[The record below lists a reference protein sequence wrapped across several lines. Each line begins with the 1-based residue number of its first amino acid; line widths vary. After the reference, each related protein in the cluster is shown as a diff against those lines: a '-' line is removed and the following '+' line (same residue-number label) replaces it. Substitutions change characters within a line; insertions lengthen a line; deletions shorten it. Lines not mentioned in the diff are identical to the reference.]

1 METKMPSD
9 KRSYDRAESITINGK
24 AFHFTPDRKEF
35 LDLLKNKYPNKT
47 VFTKEDL
54 DNVGQLPYWVKHS
67 RYQFKEGAGIFNLS
81 PVLNGG
87 GETTNYSGAPARV
100 IPIAEAVGTPAPVPA
115 GNVIPAAVPQNM
127 PVAAATTSINDLSV
141 KILPEKMIN
150 YVPFGH
156 FKDVKKIIKS
166 KIFFPVFV
174 TGLSGN
180 GKTLMIEQVCAA
192 LKRELYRVNITIE
205 TDEDDL
211 MGGHTLIN
219 GNIMFREG
227 PVIKAMRKGAV
238 LLLDEVDLGSNKLM
252 CLQSVLEG
260 KGYLIKKT
268 GEWVTAAT
276 GFTICA
282 TANTKGQGSDD
293 GKFIG
298 TQIMNE
304 AMLERFAITM
314 AQEYPPVKTE
324 QRILF
329 KEMELTGSVDEE
341 FCKKLVDWAD
351 ISRKTYYE
359 GAIDDV
365 ITTRRLVHIVNAFR
379 MFDNKLKSIE
389 MCISRFDEETRA
401 SILDLYTKIDAGVD
415 LNELKGEN
423 PLDENDSSEY
433 NEQYV

>member
-1 METKMPSD
+1 MT
-9 KRSYDRAESITINGK
+9 ESIALSNGK
-24 AFHFTPDRKEF
+24 NFRLSPDKLEF
-35 LDLLKNKYPNKT
+35 IAT
-47 VFTKEDL
+47 VKSTFGEQTVLSKEDL
-54 DNVGQLPYWVKHS
+54 EKLDYVPYWVKS
-67 RYQFKEGAGIFNLS
+67 KKYPFTNDSKTAFDLTPLLNVS
-81 PVLNGG
+81 TPVQPR
-87 GETTNYSGAPARV
+87 A
-100 IPIAEAVGTPAPVPA
+100 IPVSTPST
-115 GNVIPAAVPQNM
+115 NM
-127 PVAAATTSINDLSV
+127 PVAAQTESINIIEDNV
-141 KILPEKMIN
+141 KIVPEKMSN

-156 FKDVKKIIKS
+156 FKDVKNIIKS

-180 GKTLMIEQVCAA
+180 GKTLMIEQVCAQ
-192 LKRELYRVNITIE
+192 LKRELFRVNITIE

-211 MGGHTLIN
+211 MGGHTLVN
-219 GNIMFREG
+219 GNITFREG

-268 GEWVTAAT
+268 GEWVQPAP
-276 GFTICA
+276 GFTILA

-314 AQEYPPVKTE
+314 QQEYPAVTVEKK
-324 QRILF
+324 ILK

-341 FCKKLVDWAD
+341 FCDKLVDWAD
-351 ISRKTYYE
+351 VIRKTYYE

-379 MFDNKLKSIE
+379 MFDDKLKSIE
-389 MCISRFDEETRA
+389 MCISRFDEDTRNA
-401 SILDLYTKIDAGVD
+401 VLDLYTKVDAGVD
-415 LNELKGEN
+415 LNEN
-423 PLDENDSSEY
+423 SLDESENSEY
-433 NEQYV
+433 NEYDE

>member
-1 METKMPSD
+1 MSKW
-9 KRSYDRAESITINGK
+9 SYNPAESVTVDGK
-24 AFHFTPDRKEF
+24 KFHLTPDRQEF
-35 LDLLKNKYPNKT
+35 LSVLTKKYPNET
-47 VFTKEDL
+47 SFTKEMIDET
-54 DNVGQLPYWVKHS
+54 GYFPYWLKS
-67 RYQFKEGAGIFNLS
+67 TRYNFKQGSIFNLQPLLAVDNTKTAPK
-81 PVLNGG
+81 PVPVPV
-87 GETTNYSGAPARV
+87 APA
-100 IPIAEAVGTPAPVPA
+100 PAVS
-115 GNVIPAAVPQNM
+115 NM
-127 PVAAATTSINDLSV
+127 PVAAQTQAVNLIDDNI
-141 KILPEKMIN
+141 KIVPEKMSN

-156 FKDVKKIIKS
+156 FKDVKGIIKS

-180 GKTLMIEQVCAA
+180 GKTLMIEQVCAQ

-211 MGGHTLIN
+211 MGGHTLQN
-219 GNIMFREG
+219 GNIIFREG

-268 GEWVTAAT
+268 GEWVKPAD
-276 GFTICA
+276 GFTILA
-282 TANTKGQGSDD
+282 TANTKGQGSED

-314 AQEYPPVKTE
+314 QQEYPPVTTE
-324 QRILF
+324 RSILK
-329 KEMELTGSVDEE
+329 KEMALTGPVDEE
-341 FCKKLVDWAD
+341 FCTKLVDWAD
-351 ISRKTYYE
+351 IIRKTYYE

-379 MFDNKLKSIE
+379 MFGDKLKSIT
-389 MCISRFDEETRA
+389 MCISRFDEETRNA
-401 SILDLYTKIDAGVD
+401 VLDLYTKVDEGVD
-415 LNELKGEN
+415 LNADEN
-423 PLDENDSSEY
+423 PLDESENSEY
-433 NEQYV
+433 NESDE

>member
-1 METKMPSD
+1 MTD
-9 KRSYDRAESITINGK
+9 RSYNRSESIVICDKDFN
-24 AFHFTPDRKEF
+24 FTPDRKEF
-35 LDLLKNKYPNKT
+35 LDSLIGAFPNRT
-47 VFTKEDL
+47 SFTKEDF
-54 DNVGQLPYWVKHS
+54 DQIGGMPYWVKSS
-67 RYQFKEGAGIFNLS
+67 RYDFKVGANTFNLEAVIS
-81 PVLNGG
+81 GYNGG
-87 GETTNYSGAPARV
+87 YEPQNVT
-100 IPIAEAVGTPAPVPA
+100 PIAPSVQPAPVPA
-115 GNVIPAAVPQNM
+115 VNNPSQM
-127 PVAAATTSINDLSV
+127 PVAAKTSTLNVLDNV
-141 KILPEKMIN
+141 KIIPEKMSN

-156 FKDVKKIIKS
+156 FKDVKGIIKS

-180 GKTLMIEQVCAA
+180 GKTLMVEQVCAQ
-192 LKRELYRVNITIE
+192 LKRELFRVNITIE

-211 MGGHTLIN
+211 MGGHTLQ
-219 GNIMFREG
+219 GGDIMFREG

-268 GEWVTAAT
+268 GEWVTPAP
-276 GFTICA
+276 GFTILA

-314 AQEYPPVKTE
+314 QQEYPPVKTE
-324 QRILF
+324 KSILS
-329 KEMELTGSVDEE
+329 KEMELTGAVDEDFVE
-341 FCKKLVDWAD
+341 KLVDWAD
-351 ISRKTYYE
+351 IIRKSYYE

-365 ITTRRLVHIVNAFR
+365 VTTRRLVHIVNAFR
-379 MFDNKLKSIE
+379 MFGDKIKSIT
-389 MCISRFDEETRA
+389 MCISRFDEETRL

-415 LNELKGEN
+415 LNEEV
-423 PLDENDSSEY
+423 EVEVSE
-433 NEQYV
+433 ESEIEIEDDYV

>member
-1 METKMPSD
+1 MMMNKETDMN
-9 KRSYDRAESITINGK
+9 KRSYDRSESISIDGK
-24 AFHFTPDRKEF
+24 PFHFTPDRKEF
-35 LDLLKNKYPNKT
+35 LDALQKKYPNQT
-47 VFTKEDL
+47 SFTKEDF
-54 DNVGQLPYWVKHS
+54 DNLGHFPYWVKHT
-67 RYQFKEGAGIFNLS
+67 RYNFKQGSVFNLQPILK
-81 PVLNGG
+81 PVPD
-87 GETTNYSGAPARV
+87 TPVSS
-100 IPIAEAVGTPAPVPA
+100 PAPVV
-115 GNVIPAAVPQNM
+115 NVQPTAVPAQQQVSNM
-127 PVAAATTSINDLSV
+127 PVAAATESVNLMEDNV
-141 KILPEKMIN
+141 KIIPEKMGN

-156 FKDVKKIIKS
+156 FKDVKNIIKS

-180 GKTLMIEQVCAA
+180 GKTLMIEQVCAQ

-211 MGGHTLIN
+211 MGGHTLVN
-219 GNIMFREG
+219 GNIVFREG

-268 GEWVTAAT
+268 GEWVTPAK
-276 GFTICA
+276 GFTILA
-282 TANTKGQGSDD
+282 TANTKGQGSED

-314 AQEYPPVKTE
+314 QQEYPPVTTE
-324 QRILF
+324 RKILE
-329 KEMELTGSVDEE
+329 KEMELTGDVDTE
-341 FCKKLVDWAD
+341 FTTKLVDWAD
-351 ISRKTYYE
+351 VIRKTYYE

-379 MFDNKLKSIE
+379 MFGDKLKSIQ
-389 MCISRFDEETRA
+389 MCISRFDEETRNA
-401 SILDLYTKIDAGVD
+401 VLDLYTKIDAGVNLTED
-415 LNELKGEN
+415 EN
-423 PLDENDSSEY
+423 PLDESSDSEY
-433 NEQYV
+433 ND